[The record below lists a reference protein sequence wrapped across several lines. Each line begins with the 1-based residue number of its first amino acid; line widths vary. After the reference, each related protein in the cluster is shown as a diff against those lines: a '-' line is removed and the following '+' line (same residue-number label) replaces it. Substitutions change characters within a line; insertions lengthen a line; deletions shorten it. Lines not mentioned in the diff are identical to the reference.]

1 MRFVNIRHKMIELD
15 AIKFKTKLPKKAKIM
30 ALDLGRKK
38 IGIATTDEDRIF
50 AMPKTIVARKSNII
64 DFNKIISIMQENN
77 IVALICGL
85 PLMADGSYGEMA
97 NFALRFATNFD
108 AYYSKKNQLNLDI
121 LMFDE
126 RLSSFSA
133 RTVVVDKTQAYDDIS
148 ASLILQDFL
157 SIE

>member
-1 MRFVNIRHKMIELD
+1 MIELD

-50 AMPKTIVARKSNII
+50 AMPKTIIAKKSNIT

-77 IVALICGL
+77 IFALICGL
-85 PLMADGSYGEMA
+85 PLMPDGNYGEMA
-97 NFALRFATNFD
+97 NFAVRFATNFD

-133 RTVVVDKTQAYDDIS
+133 RAVVVDKTQAYDDIS

-157 SIE
+157 SYC

>member
-1 MRFVNIRHKMIELD
+1 MIQLD
-15 AIKFKTKLPKKAKIM
+15 AVKFKIQLPAKAKIM

-38 IGIATTDEDRIF
+38 IGIATTDTDRIF
-50 AMPKTIVARKSNII
+50 AIPKTIIARKSNII

-77 IVALICGL
+77 IVAVICGL
-85 PLMADGSYGEMA
+85 PLLPNGDYGEMA
-97 NFALRFATNFD
+97 NFAIRFATNFEN
-108 AYYSKKNQLNLDI
+108 YYMQQTKSNIDI

-133 RTVVVDKTQAYDDIS
+133 RNIVGKNTKNYDDVS

-157 SIE
+157 SID

>member
-1 MRFVNIRHKMIELD
+1 MIELD

-50 AMPKTIVARKSNII
+50 AMPKTIIAKKSNIT

-77 IVALICGL
+77 IVAIICGL
-85 PLMADGSYGEMA
+85 PLMPNGDYGEMA
-97 NFALRFATNFD
+97 HFAVRFATNFEN
-108 AYYSKKNQLNLDI
+108 YYLQQTKLNIDI

-133 RTVVVDKTQAYDDIS
+133 RNIVGKKSKSYDDVS
-148 ASLILQDFL
+148 ASLILQHFL
-157 SIE
+157 IEY

>member
-1 MRFVNIRHKMIELD
+1 VIELD

-50 AMPKTIVARKSNII
+50 AMPKTIIAKKSNIT

-77 IVALICGL
+77 IVAIICGL
-85 PLMADGSYGEMA
+85 PLMPNGDYGEMA
-97 NFALRFATNFD
+97 HFAVRFATNFEN
-108 AYYSKKNQLNLDI
+108 YYLQQTKLNIDI

-133 RTVVVDKTQAYDDIS
+133 RNIVGKKSKSYDDVS
-148 ASLILQDFL
+148 ASLILQHFL
-157 SIE
+157 IEY

>member
-1 MRFVNIRHKMIELD
+1 MIEIDL
-15 AIKFKTKLPKKAKIM
+15 IKFKSKLPAKAKIM

-38 IGIATTDEDRIF
+38 IGIATTDEGRIF
-50 AMPKTIVARKSNII
+50 AIPKTIITRKSNII

-77 IVALICGL
+77 IFALICGL
-85 PLMADGSYGEMA
+85 PLMPNGSCGEMA
-97 NFALRFATNFD
+97 DFALCFA
-108 AYYSKKNQLNLDI
+108 SKFYDHYVKITTLDIDI

-133 RTVVVDKTQAYDDIS
+133 RTFIVNKSKAYDDIA

-157 SIE
+157 TM

>member
-1 MRFVNIRHKMIELD
+1 MIQLD
-15 AIKFKTKLPKKAKIM
+15 AVKFKTKLPTKAKIM

-38 IGIATTDEDRIF
+38 IGIATTDIDRIF
-50 AMPKTIVARKSNII
+50 AIPKTIIARKSNII

-77 IVALICGL
+77 IVAIICGL
-85 PLMADGSYGEMA
+85 PLLPNGDYGEMA
-97 NFALRFATNFD
+97 NFAIRFATNFEN
-108 AYYSKKNQLNLDI
+108 YYMQQTKSNIAI

-133 RTVVVDKTQAYDDIS
+133 RNIVSKNIQNYDDVS

-157 SIE
+157 NIN

>member
-1 MRFVNIRHKMIELD
+1 MIQLD
-15 AIKFKTKLPKKAKIM
+15 AVKFKIQLPAKAKIM

-38 IGIATTDEDRIF
+38 IGIATTDTDRIF
-50 AMPKTIVARKSNII
+50 AIPKTIIARKSNII

-77 IVALICGL
+77 IVAVICGL
-85 PLMADGSYGEMA
+85 PLLPNGDYGEMA
-97 NFALRFATNFD
+97 NFAIRFATNFENH
-108 AYYSKKNQLNLDI
+108 YIQQTKSNIDI

-133 RTVVVDKTQAYDDIS
+133 RNIVGKNTQNYDDVS

-157 SIE
+157 SIN